1 MAVVLTVVV
10 AMAGIIDGRIE
21 MIGPSD
27 HFLIALLAIVV
38 VVVFF
43 ARSYVIGASRKH
55 AELRARGI
63 YPEDGHE
70 TDEDVLRLVQ
80 AGEKIMA
87 IRCYRVL
94 HKVGLKEAKDAVE
107 RLDKGTP

>member
-1 MAVVLTVVV
+1 MN
-10 AMAGIIDGRIE
+10 
-21 MIGPSD
+21 GPSD
-27 HFLIALLAIVV
+27 HLLVALLALVV
-38 VVVFF
+38 IAVFF
-43 ARSYVIGASRKH
+43 ARFYVIGSGRKH
-55 AELRARGI
+55 AELRARGL
-63 YPEDGHE
+63 YPADGHE

-87 IRCYRVL
+87 IRCYRSL